1 MVPVHS
7 PEIILGRYWAFCA
20 YRAVMVDGVDR
31 ALVQQQDQAKAM
43 LAACHISWT
52 VAASSHGMPWPP
64 NSGSNGSEF
73 QPPSTNSL

>member
-7 PEIILGRYWAFCA
+7 PEIILGSQVAFCSA
-20 YRAVMVDGVDR
+20 EPWWWMASM
-31 ALVQQQDQAKAM
+31 APWFSSSTSPKPI
-43 LAACHISWT
+43 LAACHISCT

-64 NSGSNGSEF
+64 NSGSKGREF

>member
-1 MVPVHS
+1 
-7 PEIILGRYWAFCA
+7 
-20 YRAVMVDGVDR
+20 
-31 ALVQQQDQAKAM
+31 M
-43 LAACHISWT
+43 LAACHISCT